1 MAQYQTHLRGSFD
14 ELLAYIERSVLQGS
28 VSASREGGTFFETNG
43 VRCAV
48 RIYERYSYLGSNRL
62 TLSVT
67 LFGQNDD
74 LHLCAFTSGGSQAM
88 FFKMNTL
95 GEEAFLDKF
104 IRVIEKYPQKK

>member
-14 ELLAYIERSVLQGS
+14 GLLAYVKRNVLQGS
-28 VSASREGGTFFETNG
+28 VSASREGGTSFETGG

-48 RIYERYSYLGSNRL
+48 RVYERYSYLGGNRL

-67 LFGQNDD
+67 IFGRDDD
-74 LHLCAFTSGGSQAM
+74 LHLSAFTSGGSQAM
-88 FFKMNTL
+88 FFKINTL

-104 IRVIEKYPQKK
+104 IRVIEQYPQGK